1 MSNDLRNSLDRLF
14 NSYKIYEDNVRYA
27 LVYDSIK
34 ELYDT
39 LDDDTQEQLKL
50 MLLEEGIK
58 RIAGIW
64 QKIKIML

>member
-58 RIAGIW
+58 RIAGI
-64 QKIKIML
+64 